1 MKKNLGSILVG
12 GFMVIASLYGIISGE
27 IAGIGSHNS
36 PLRII
41 NSVDDFYEFWFIN
54 LMLLYFGGLI
64 VKRAIWGMPN
74 KDKKK
79 G

>member
-1 MKKNLGSILVG
+1 MMLLFSMK
-12 GFMVIASLYGIISGE
+12 GIISGE
-27 IAGIGSHNS
+27 SPGIGSHNS

-79 G
+79 DNQKD